1 MSVPGGM
8 MESLA
13 MLQSALTA
21 ATPEVTMPEVV
32 GTVQNPMQMAGMS
45 SAMGGSGSARAG
57 AAAADLL
64 GGMAQPRRGRGG
76 GIAPTKNEL
85 ELALLGGN
93 LPTTPEQYEARDQ
106 YVEAAAQYEN
116 SRTSRFGRTNLGK
129 MESLYDLFRGK
140 GARKD
145 MVEARNNLHQVNEAR
160 AIEHQQSMVAKEME
174 RREKYVN
181 DVRPLLAY
189 TNPNLPHQALE
200 GLAVQAAAQ
209 NMPIEKLLPEGAP
222 QPVAEEYLGPSGETM
237 VRFRNPVNGAI
248 MTSENYKPYIKK
260 APTGKPTDTTW
271 VTQTMEDG
279 STVKVQY
286 ASQPGPDG
294 EYPMIGQPIPIT
306 PPTPEGEDL
315 KTMAS
320 MGGEQRKMLG
330 LTTSAG
336 KLYAQAVPLL
346 LSSNGEFDNLTPF
359 KYGSE
364 ARAAYK
370 DMWSGV
376 FDLLRA
382 ETGAAITDSEVER
395 DVDRYVPTATDSDVT
410 ARAKLR
416 RLWMKIDTQHT
427 ASTSGYKEIPPELG
441 LPDVNSIT
449 WAVDQLAP
457 EAVEQEMAKL
467 DLDEQYEKAMRKARA
482 AAGEG

>member
-222 QPVAEEYLGPSGETM
+222 QPVAEEYAGPSGETM

-248 MTSENYKPYIKK
+248 MTSENYKPYVKEGPSDKTTGQKNTTALTYDEEGVEYRTTYGPPDDSGVLPIV
-260 APTGKPTDTTW
+260 AQMPTGKNMNTKPFVEMSPETRKYAGMVGNISSNVAQALPHMFSPEGNWRSVATQEPNSRAKAEYENYRTAIIQSIRPESGAAVPPEEQETAFRNYLPLPTD
-271 VTQTMEDG
+271 G
-279 STVKVQY
+279 
-286 ASQPGPDG
+286 
-294 EYPMIGQPIPIT
+294 
-306 PPTPEGEDL
+306 
-315 KTMAS
+315 
-320 MGGEQRKMLG
+320 
-330 LTTSAG
+330 
-336 KLYAQAVPLL
+336 
-346 LSSNGEFDNLTPF
+346 
-359 KYGSE
+359 
-364 ARAAYK
+364 
-370 DMWSGV
+370 
-376 FDLLRA
+376 
-382 ETGAAITDSEVER
+382 
-395 DVDRYVPTATDSDVT
+395 DVT
-410 ARAKLR
+410 AQMKVQKFAKYQQRMHDVFFQGYTGVPETLNYVPFEQP
-416 RLWMKIDTQHT
+416 WM
-427 ASTSGYKEIPPELG
+427 STPAGQEAAMLLEIQEADDAARQAEL
-441 LPDVNSIT
+441 DARMAE
-449 WAVDQLAP
+449 W
-457 EAVEQEMAKL
+457 EAQ
-467 DLDEQYEKAMRKARA
+467 Q
-482 AAGEG
+482 AGQ